1 MSEKLRHLRA
11 KAMALPMESG
21 VYIMKNKSRDII
33 YIGKA
38 KRLRNRVSQYFGS
51 QNNHPQKVRQM
62 VSLVEDFEYIITDSE
77 FEALILEC
85 SLIKQHRPKYNILL
99 KDDKGY
105 SYIKVSG
112 EKWRRLSCALQK
124 EEDGSRYIGP
134 YTSGYL
140 VKQAVEEANSVFML
154 PTCSRR
160 FPEDF
165 GKGRPCLN
173 FHIKKCCAPCTGK
186 VKFSAYNEKVES
198 ALEFLTGGSTESLR
212 KLTSQMQ
219 EASDNLDFERA
230 ATLRDSINAIKKL
243 AQKQKVI
250 HSDVKDQDVIA
261 YFCDEEKGCFEV
273 FSFEGGR
280 LCDRQDFLVD
290 VLEDEA
296 AEKEEFITSYYSS
309 GKRIPKYITIDSDV
323 ENTELLE
330 RWLTEKS
337 GHRVYITIP
346 QKGNQK
352 KLCDM
357 CRQNAAERV
366 AQLKGGT
373 GRELSVLSELQNVLG
388 LEKIPY
394 YIESYDISNLS
405 GTENVAGM
413 VVFENGKPQKK
424 AYRKFKIKSFEGQ
437 DDYASMNEVLR
448 RRFEEYYA
456 HKDEGTGFGRLPDLI
471 LLDGGVGQVSAV
483 KPLLEEFSMDIP
495 LFGMVKDHKHR
506 TRAITSNG
514 EEIAISS
521 MKRVYNFVSSI
532 QDEVHRFAIGY
543 HRNRRSASML
553 RSSLT
558 DIPGIGVERAK
569 ILLKHFG
576 TIKNISVAELSE
588 LENAPKMTKP
598 SAMAVYRYF
607 HPEKSKDTDI

>member
-1 MSEKLRHLRA
+1 MGDNLRRLRE
-11 KAMALPMESG
+11 KAMALPLESG

-38 KRLRNRVSQYFGS
+38 KKLRNRVSQYFGS
-51 QNNHPQKVRQM
+51 QNNHSEKVRQM

-105 SYIKVSG
+105 SYIKVSS
-112 EKWRRLSCALQK
+112 EKWRRISCALQK
-124 EEDGSRYIGP
+124 EDDGSVYIGP
-134 YTSGYL
+134 YNSSFL
-140 VKQAVEEANSVFML
+140 VKQAVEQANSVFML
-154 PTCSRR
+154 PNCSKR

-173 FHIKKCCAPCTGK
+173 FHIKKCCAPCTGR
-186 VKFSAYNEKVES
+186 VSFSTYNERVES

-212 KLTSQMQ
+212 KLTAEMHK
-219 EASDNLDFERA
+219 ASDNLDFERA
-230 ATLRDSINAIKKL
+230 ASLRDSINAIKKL

-250 HSDVKDQDVIA
+250 RSDIKDQDVIA
-261 YFCDEEKGCFEV
+261 YFRSDEKGCFEV

-280 LCDRQDFLVD
+280 LCDRQDFIVD
-290 VLEDEA
+290 VLEGEVADRED
-296 AEKEEFITSYYSS
+296 FITSYYSS
-309 GKRIPKYITIDSDV
+309 GRRIPKYITLDSDV
-323 ENTELLE
+323 ENLQLLE
-330 RWLTEKS
+330 RWLSEKS
-337 GHRVYITIP
+337 GHRVYITVPKI
-346 QKGNQK
+346 GNQK
-352 KLCDM
+352 KLCEM

-366 AQLKGGT
+366 AQLNGGT
-373 GRELSVLSELQNVLG
+373 GRELSVLSELQSLLG

-394 YIESYDISNLS
+394 YIEAYDISNLS

-413 VVFENGKPQKK
+413 VVFENGKPLKK
-424 AYRKFKIKSFEGQ
+424 AYRKFKIKSFAGQ

-448 RRFEEYYA
+448 RRFEEYFA
-456 HKDEGTGFGRLPDLI
+456 HKDEAEGFGRLPDLI
-471 LLDGGVGQVSAV
+471 LLDGGMGQVSAV
-483 KPLLEEFSMDIP
+483 KPLLEEFSLDVP

-506 TRAITSNG
+506 TRAITGDG

-521 MKRVYNFVSSI
+521 VKRVYNFVSSI

-576 TIKNISVAELSE
+576 SIRNISTAELTE
-588 LENAPKMTKP
+588 LENVPKMTRP
-598 SAMAVYRYF
+598 SALAVYRYF
-607 HPEKSKDTDI
+607 HPDKNTQTDK